1 MTTLPTTVQERI
13 ALPSTAQGAPSDA
26 PGAYTAADIFAMI
39 RRRMLLVV
47 ILAILFSAIS
57 VAGFWVWW
65 QYLPSYEASAF
76 IECVT
81 NRPPT
86 ELSLEGGQQRLQ
98 NEEFERFV
106 QTQAIRIKSPSVLL
120 KALGMA
126 AVQDTEW
133 YRLID
138 KDARLIELTDDL
150 RATPMRNSNFL
161 RVSISCRNKKDPDK
175 IVNAVVGAW
184 QLANDEDM
192 SREYG
197 DRLTQARDQEKTVS
211 EKILA
216 KEEQLKSM
224 QALLPPG
231 VGTTGGA
238 FNPNAQRVAQV
249 TQLVVQMRITK
260 SQLENLMH
268 IYTAPGGAPITP
280 DVRAA
285 LETDPQI
292 QRLTQS
298 VAILELQLTASRVT
312 FGENHALI
320 RQLKAQLETQE
331 KELAE
336 VTSAKLRAARL
347 DMREMAITGYNMV
360 TQVLFEL
367 MEELMEAEAALKDQ
381 DEKLFEYMQ
390 LQREIEE
397 DRLFKNEVAGYV
409 KSIERVVKERSGI
422 TVEVR
427 QSAIEPWQR
436 SAPTIFLL
444 PIGVFFAIALA
455 VGSAVGL
462 EMLDKSVRTSQDIVR
477 HLQIAMLGA
486 VPDVDDEEIPI
497 DRVETVTLDVP
508 RSMVAEAFRRIRTN
522 LQFSAPAANQRSI
535 LVTSPRPEDGKTTVA
550 ANLAI
555 VAAQTGRRILL
566 VDANFRRPGLH
577 RLFSI
582 ESDQGLSNILIS
594 EATLDSCVAPTDL
607 PALSVLPCGPIPPNP
622 AELLGSEHFR
632 RFLDD
637 ATAKY
642 DQVIIDTPPVLLAGD
657 AVVASTATDG
667 VVLVV
672 RANENS
678 RGVAQRACTLLANVN
693 ARLFGCVLNAAQ
705 VTRGGYFR
713 QQLREY
719 YDYQE
724 DADPRRAK
732 PK

>member
-39 RRRMLLVV
+39 RRRMLLVI
-47 ILAILFSAIS
+47 ILSILFSAIS

-86 ELSLEGGQQRLQ
+86 ELSLKGEEQRLQ

-126 AVQDTEW
+126 AVQDTDW

-138 KDARLIELTDDL
+138 KDKRLIELTDDL

-175 IVNAVVGAW
+175 IVNGVVGAW

-197 DRLTQARDQEKTVS
+197 DMLTQARDQEKTVS

-238 FNPNAQRVAQV
+238 FNPNAQRVAQL
-249 TQLVVQMRITK
+249 TQLVVQMQITM
-260 SQLENLMH
+260 SQLESLKR

-298 VAILELQLTASRVT
+298 VALLELQLTASRVT

-320 RQLKAQLETQE
+320 RQLKVQLETQE

-336 VTSAKLRAARL
+336 VTSAKLNAARL

-360 TQVLFEL
+360 KQVLFEL

-381 DEKLFEYMQ
+381 DEKLFEYVQ

-397 DRLFKNEVAGYV
+397 DRFHKNEVAEYV
-409 KSIERVVKERSGI
+409 MSIERVVKERSGI
-422 TVEVR
+422 TVVVR

-455 VGSAVGL
+455 IGSAVGL

-594 EATLDSCVAPTDL
+594 EATLDSCVAPTSL
-607 PALSVLPCGPIPPNP
+607 PALSILPCGPIPPNP

-642 DQVIIDTPPVLLAGD
+642 DQIIIDTPPVLLAGD
-657 AVVASTATDG
+657 AIVASTATDG

-678 RGVAQRACTLLANVN
+678 RGVAQRACTLLADVN

-724 DADPRRAK
+724 DADPQA
-732 PK
+732 PKLK